1 MEYIGEYRMT
11 KLNYFNLK
19 TRLLKNKTKTSWLT
33 FPNGMRNK
41 VYLDLNYQ
49 NNTNNMFIYD
59 VLDSTKKIKIKKIDN
74 TIGLVMYNTEDLV
87 ASD

>member
-74 TIGLVMYNTEDLV
+74 TIGLVMYDTEDLV

>member
-19 TRLLKNKTKTSWLT
+19 TRLLKNKSKTSWLT

-74 TIGLVMYNTEDLV
+74 TIGLVMYDTEDLV